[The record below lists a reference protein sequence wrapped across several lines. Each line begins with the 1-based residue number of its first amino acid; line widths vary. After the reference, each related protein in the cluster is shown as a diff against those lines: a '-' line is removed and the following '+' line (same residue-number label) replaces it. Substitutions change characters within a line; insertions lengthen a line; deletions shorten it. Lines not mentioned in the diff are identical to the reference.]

1 MQLKPEV
8 GRAFFTNPFSF
19 GPAAPFP
26 RKHSSFYVPD
36 CSLMYRTVRS
46 RTQPFQ
52 ETPRTFRF
60 LRKSL
65 ETRRKETYVPP
76 RKVWRNALRR
86 FCSTALPWWSRA
98 TPGILIKT
106 FFGEVERPKERDN
119 SHEKPLAEGCTFR
132 FKFA

>member
-8 GRAFFTNPFSF
+8 GRAFLQIRFPSAQRPPSPVSTPPF
-19 GPAAPFP
+19 
-26 RKHSSFYVPD
+26 
-36 CSLMYRTVRS
+36 MYRTVRS
-46 RTQPFQ
+46 GTQPFQ